1 MTMRKT
7 PMRNRA
13 SLSPMNLAAP
23 KPMTLAEFL
32 KWEERQDLRYEF
44 DGSAPVAMTGGSLA
58 HAAIQRNLA
67 LALGSRLRGKPCQFF
82 GSDLKIQ
89 AAENSSRYPD
99 GMVICSGLDP
109 TLKIVRNPVVI
120 FEVLSP
126 STAAADRIVKA
137 REYQA
142 TPSVQ
147 RYVMLEQARIGATV
161 HVRAEDGWRVL
172 VLKDDDALALPEI
185 GLAIPLAEFYEGLTF
200 DDHPIEDNDNEQTP
214 PAA

>member
-1 MTMRKT
+1 
-7 PMRNRA
+7 MRNRA
-13 SLSPMNLAAP
+13 TLSPMNLAVR

-32 KWEERQDLRYEF
+32 AWEERQEQRYEF
-44 DGSAPVAMTGGSLA
+44 DGSEPVAMAGGSLA
-58 HAAIQRNLA
+58 HADIQRNLA
-67 LALGSRLRGKPCQFF
+67 MALGSRLRGKPCQFF

-89 AAENSSRYPD
+89 AAENSSRYPT
-99 GMVICSGLDP
+99 GWSICSGLDP

-126 STAAADRIVKA
+126 STAADDRIVKA

-161 HVRAEDGWRVL
+161 HVRAAGRMERPR
-172 VLKDDDALALPEI
+172 PE
-185 GLAIPLAEFYEGLTF
+185 GRR
-200 DDHPIEDNDNEQTP
+200 HPRP
-214 PAA
+214 PRNRPRDSARRILRRPDLRGPSGRRQR

>member
-1 MTMRKT
+1 
-7 PMRNRA
+7 MRNRA
-13 SLSPMNLAAP
+13 SLSPMNLTAP

-44 DGSAPVAMTGGSLA
+44 DGVAPVAMTGGTA
-58 HAAIQRNLA
+58 GHATVQRNLA
-67 LALGSRLRGKPCQFF
+67 IALGGRLRGKPCKFY

-89 AAENSSRYPD
+89 VAENHIRYPD
-99 GMVICSGLDP
+99 GMVVCSHVDRSAKVVLD
-109 TLKIVRNPVVI
+109 PVVI

-147 RYVMLEQARIGATV
+147 HYVMLEQARIGATV
-161 HVRAEDGWRVL
+161 HVRAKDGWNVL
-172 VLKDDDALALPEI
+172 VLKDDDTLALPEI